1 MSMQASGSGRSG
13 PEDFERELRSS
24 LYRFDCPDAHTLG
37 EYQIGVL
44 DPQESMRIGGHA
56 AQCDECQA
64 DLRLL
69 RQFLAEPIEVP
80 ETLGE
85 RARRIVATLFRP
97 APGLAYSG
105 VRGAPD
111 SATQVYQAG
120 NVTITLSD
128 SLMGLVVFPGHSAHE
143 LEGRSVKLIPGEGAP
158 IVTEIDDLGNFEV
171 NAKPGVYEL
180 EIDMPEGVIVIERL
194 QVG

>member
-44 DPQESMRIGGHA
+44 DPQESMRIAGHA

-97 APGLAYSG
+97 APGLG
-105 VRGAPD
+105 VQRCARRTG
-111 SATQVYQAG
+111 
-120 NVTITLSD
+120 
-128 SLMGLVVFPGHSAHE
+128 
-143 LEGRSVKLIPGEGAP
+143 
-158 IVTEIDDLGNFEV
+158 LGN
-171 NAKPGVYEL
+171 PGLSGGRRYYHAE
-180 EIDMPEGVIVIERL
+180 
-194 QVG
+194 

>member
-44 DPQESMRIGGHA
+44 DPQESMRIAGHA

-80 ETLGE
+80 DLADPLPDWI
-85 RARRIVATLFRP
+85 ARGSLPRCFDPRQGWRTAVCAARLTWQPRSIRP
-97 APGLAYSG
+97 A
-105 VRGAPD
+105 
-111 SATQVYQAG
+111 T
-120 NVTITLSD
+120 
-128 SLMGLVVFPGHSAHE
+128 
-143 LEGRSVKLIPGEGAP
+143 
-158 IVTEIDDLGNFEV
+158 
-171 NAKPGVYEL
+171 
-180 EIDMPEGVIVIERL
+180 
-194 QVG
+194 